1 MKELSELLV
10 PVLAGQGIT
19 VTEAA
24 VPADFGKGVF
34 SRDYVRDVVTLVK
47 ERATFVKDLWTASVC
62 LFKAPESFVQK
73 DADKFWK
80 PENSALALQAAHF
93 LCETDISFDKES
105 VGPELE
111 DYIRGNEWPMGKVM
125 NCLRLA
131 LTGAASGLGIADI
144 LSFIGK
150 DEFRRRIEAAAER
163 LG

>member
-1 MKELSELLV
+1 MELALLLTV
-10 PVLAGQGIT
+10 PVAWQM
-19 VTEAA
+19 A
-24 VPADFGKGVF
+24 VDALP
-34 SRDYVRDVVTLVK
+34 LVAVLEV

-62 LFKAPESFVQK
+62 LFKAPESYVQK

-80 PENSALALQAAHF
+80 PENSELAMQAARF
-93 LCETDISFDKES
+93 LCEADIPFDKES
-105 VGPELE
+105 VGPTLE
-111 DYIRGNEWPMGKVM
+111 EYIRGNEWPMGKVM

-150 DEFRRRIEAAAER
+150 EEFRRRIDAAAER